1 MLNTQQHNW
10 VIWCSRMIDNVAD
23 IITKLSELHVKPKC
37 LLVQLPSGLK
47 TRAVELLDTL
57 RAKGYGAIL
66 AADDCFG
73 ACDLPLEAAR
83 ASGADAILHIGH
95 VRFNKPIETRVPI
108 AYYEW
113 PLEVAIDEE
122 KLTKEIAKIQEK
134 KVGLVS
140 SVQYLHVLPRIA
152 ELIKSAGKDAFVG
165 GHVLGCWTKNAEQA
179 AAKTGALLFVGSGM
193 FHPRGFK
200 CDYFFDLERGEI
212 RDVRNEINK
221 WDKVRWGR
229 ISKAKDACI
238 FGILVSTKPGQTD
251 MKQAE
256 SIKDELEKRDKKA
269 FILVMDK
276 ITDAALLGLD
286 VDAFINTAC
295 PRLMDDSWS
304 KPFINA
310 ADVAKIFE

>member
-1 MLNTQQHNW
+1 MQSQ
-10 VIWCSRMIDNVAD
+10 IAD
-23 IITKLSELHVKPKC
+23 IITKLGELKPAPKR
-37 LLVQLPSGLK
+37 LLVQVPSGLK
-47 TRAVELLDTL
+47 ARVIELLEAL
-57 RAKGYGAIL
+57 RAKSYDTVL
-66 AADDCFG
+66 SADDCFG
-73 ACDLPLEAAR
+73 ACDLPLVAAE

-95 VRFNKPIETRVPI
+95 VPFYKPIKADVPV

-113 PLEVAIDEE
+113 PIDVELDAA
-122 KLTKEIAKIQEK
+122 KLRNEIGKVKERR
-134 KVGLVS
+134 VGLVS
-140 SVQYLHVLPRIA
+140 SVQYLHILPAIA
-152 ELIKSAGKDAFVG
+152 ESLKAAGKIVEVG
-165 GHVLGCWTKNAEQA
+165 GHVLGCWTKNVETIAI
-179 AAKTGALLFVGSGM
+179 KTDAVLFVGSGM

-238 FGILVSTKPGQTD
+238 FGILVSAKPGQTD

-256 SIKDELEKRDKKA
+256 SIRDELEKRDKKA

-276 ITDAALLGLD
+276 ISDSTLLGLN

>member
-1 MLNTQQHNW
+1 MVDH
-10 VIWCSRMIDNVAD
+10 VAD
-23 IITKLSELHVKPKC
+23 IIAKLGELHIKPKR
-37 LLVQLPSGLK
+37 LLVQLPGGLK

-57 RAKGYGAIL
+57 HAKGYDAIL

-95 VRFNKPIETRVPI
+95 VRFNKSIETRVPI
-108 AYYEW
+108 VYYEW
-113 PLEVAIDEE
+113 PIDV
-122 KLTKEIAKIQEK
+122 KLDEAKLAKEIAKMKEK

-140 SVQYLHVLPRIA
+140 SVQYLHVLPKIA
-152 ELIKSAGKDAFVG
+152 ELIRAAGKDAVAG
-165 GHVLGCWTKNAEQA
+165 GHVLGCWTKNAEA
-179 AAKTGALLFVGSGM
+179 IATKSDAVLFVGSGM

-212 RDVRNEINK
+212 QDVRNEINK

-229 ISKAKDACI
+229 ISKAKDAYI

-251 MKQAE
+251 MKLAE
-256 SIKDELEKRDKKA
+256 QIKTELEKRDKKA

-276 ITDAALLGLD
+276 ISDAVLLGLC
-286 VDAFINTAC
+286 VDALINTAC
-295 PRLMDDSWS
+295 PRLADDQWS
-304 KPFINA
+304 KPFVNA
-310 ADVAKIFE
+310 ADVGKIFE